1 MATKQNAMGGRR
13 PSGLRL
19 DARLISLVLVAAG
32 LLVSGYLSYVK
43 ATGVPMACTGEMFNC
58 GTVQNSDYSELFGV
72 PIAYLGFMTYVV
84 IGGLILLQDRWAFL
98 RENGIVLLFGVVL
111 FAWLYSM
118 YLIYVQGVILQAWC
132 QWCLTHEAIITVL
145 FGATIWRLN
154 RFLADEEAESV

>member
-1 MATKQNAMGGRR
+1 MATKQEAVDSRR
-13 PSGLRL
+13 PFGFRV
-19 DARLISLVLVAAG
+19 DARLVSLLLVAAG

-72 PIAYLGFMTYVV
+72 PIAYLGFATYVI
-84 IGGLILLQDRWAFL
+84 IGGLILFENRWTFL
-98 RENGIVLLFGVVL
+98 RENGIALLFGVVL

-145 FGATIWRLN
+145 FGVTAWRLN
-154 RFLADEEAESV
+154 RFLSDEAAEAF